1 MNQAKLKELQHPLS
15 SSKGVMQAV
24 VVAALGYFVD
34 IYDLV
39 LFSIVRVSSLRDLGI
54 PATQMEADGVYIL
67 NMQMV
72 GMLLG
77 GIAWGVMGDKVG
89 RRSVL
94 FGSIL
99 LYSLANLANAW
110 VSTVDQYAWIRLVA
124 GFGLAGELGAGITLV
139 SELMTPE
146 RRGHGTTVVATVGA
160 AGAILAGAV
169 ASNFTWQTA
178 YVVGGVLGLSLLLLR
193 FGALESGMFRQTL
206 RSEVSRGAFWKL
218 FTPRSRAFLF
228 LNSIL
233 IGVPIWFCVGILIT
247 FSPELAQELG
257 IQGVVNPAYAVMCTY
272 AGLTVGD
279 FLSGALSQWFQTRKK
294 IVRAFLYL
302 TVLTVGVYLSGR
314 VTSLTG
320 FYVLCGLLG
329 LATGYWAVFVT
340 MASEHFGTNLR
351 ATATTSV
358 PNFVRGSTVL
368 ITLGYR
374 YGQQW
379 TTKTYAALAVGM
391 VCLGLAFVAL
401 SRLRETWGRDLN
413 FQED

>member
-1 MNQAKLKELQHPLS
+1 MKEAGNLAANHPQDT
-15 SSKGVMQAV
+15 SKKVMQAV
-24 VVAALGYFVD
+24 LVAALGYFVD

-39 LFSIVRVSSLRDLGI
+39 LFSIVRVSSLRDLGV
-54 PATQMEADGVYIL
+54 AEAQMEGDGVFIL

-99 LYSLANLANAW
+99 LYSAANLANAW
-110 VSTVDQYAWIRLVA
+110 VQSVEQYAWIRLIA

-160 AGAILAGAV
+160 AGAILAGVV

-178 YVVGGVLGLSLLLLR
+178 YVVGGVLGFSLLLLR
-193 FGALESGMFRQTL
+193 FGALESGMFQQTL
-206 RSEVSRGAFWKL
+206 KAEVSRGAFWKL
-218 FTPRSRAFLF
+218 FTPRSRALLF

-247 FSPELAQELG
+247 FSPELAKELG
-257 IQGVVNPAYAVMCTY
+257 VEGMVNPAYAVMCTY

-279 FLSGALSQWFQTRKK
+279 FFSGALSQRFRTRKK
-294 IVRAFLYL
+294 IVRVFLWL
-302 TVLTVGVYLSGR
+302 TVLTTGVYLSGW
-314 VTSLTG
+314 VTSLNG
-320 FYVLCGLLG
+320 FYLLCVALG

-374 YGQQW
+374 YGQTW

-391 VCLGLAFVAL
+391 VCLGLAFAAL
-401 SRLRETWGRDLN
+401 SRLHETWGRDLD

>member
-1 MNQAKLKELQHPLS
+1 MNHATSKEASCVLPS
-15 SSKGVMQAV
+15 NKGVMQAV
-24 VVAALGYFVD
+24 LVAALGYFVD

-54 PATQMEADGVYIL
+54 ATAQMEADGVYIL

-110 VSTVDQYAWIRLVA
+110 VGTVDQYAWIRLVA

-146 RRGHGTTVVATVGA
+146 RRGHGTTIVATVGA
-160 AGAILAGAV
+160 AGAILAGIV

-206 RSEVSRGAFWKL
+206 QSEVRRGAFWKL
-218 FTPRSRAFLF
+218 FTPRSRALLF

-247 FSPELAQELG
+247 FSPELAWELG
-257 IQGVVNPAYAVMCTY
+257 VQGMVNPAYAVMCTY

-279 FLSGALSQWFQTRKK
+279 FLSGALSQWFKTRKK

-302 TVLTVGVYLSGR
+302 TVVTVGVYLSGR
-314 VTSLTG
+314 VQSLIG
-320 FYVLCGLLG
+320 FYALCGLLG

-391 VCLGLAFVAL
+391 ICLGLAFVAL
-401 SRLRETWGRDLN
+401 SRLHETWGRDLN
-413 FQED
+413 FQEE

>member
-1 MNQAKLKELQHPLS
+1 MNQAKLKELQHPLTS
-15 SSKGVMQAV
+15 NKGVMQAV

-54 PATQMEADGVYIL
+54 PDTQMEADGVYIL

>member
-1 MNQAKLKELQHPLS
+1 
-15 SSKGVMQAV
+15 MQAV
-24 VVAALGYFVD
+24 LVAALGYFVD

-39 LFSIVRVSSLRDLGI
+39 LFSIVRVSSLRDLGV
-54 PATQMEADGVYIL
+54 AEAQMEVDGVFIL

-99 LYSLANLANAW
+99 LYSAANLANAW
-110 VSTVDQYAWIRLVA
+110 VQSVEQYAWIRLIA

-160 AGAILAGAV
+160 AGAILAGVV

-178 YVVGGVLGLSLLLLR
+178 YVVGGVLGFSLLLLR
-193 FGALESGMFRQTL
+193 FGALESGMFQQTL
-206 RSEVSRGAFWKL
+206 KAEVSRGAFWKL
-218 FTPRSRAFLF
+218 FTPRSRALLF

-247 FSPELAQELG
+247 FSPELAKELG
-257 IQGVVNPAYAVMCTY
+257 VEGMVNPAYAVMCTY

-294 IVRAFLYL
+294 IVRGFLYL
-302 TVLTVGVYLSGR
+302 TVVTVGVY
-314 VTSLTG
+314 
-320 FYVLCGLLG
+320 
-329 LATGYWAVFVT
+329 
-340 MASEHFGTNLR
+340 
-351 ATATTSV
+351 
-358 PNFVRGSTVL
+358 
-368 ITLGYR
+368 
-374 YGQQW
+374 
-379 TTKTYAALAVGM
+379 
-391 VCLGLAFVAL
+391 
-401 SRLRETWGRDLN
+401 
-413 FQED
+413 

>member
-1 MNQAKLKELQHPLS
+1 MNQDKLKELQHPLTS
-15 SSKGVMQAV
+15 NKGVMQAV

-39 LFSIVRVSSLRDLGI
+39 LFSIVRVNSLRDLGI
-54 PATQMEADGVYIL
+54 PAMQMEADGVYIL

-233 IGVPIWFCVGILIT
+233 IGVPIWYCVGILIT

-302 TVLTVGVYLSGR
+302 TVITVGVYLSGR

>member
-1 MNQAKLKELQHPLS
+1 MNQSAKPEVYLPLS
-15 SSKGVMQAV
+15 SNKGIMQAV

-39 LFSIVRVSSLRDLGI
+39 LFSIVRVQSLRDLGI
-54 PATQMEADGVYIL
+54 ANTQMEADGVYIL

-99 LYSLANLANAW
+99 LYSIANLANAW
-110 VSTVDQYAWIRLVA
+110 VESVEQYAWIRLVA

-160 AGAILAGAV
+160 AGAILAGIV

-178 YVVGGVLGLSLLLLR
+178 YIVGGVLGLLLLLLR
-193 FGALESGMFRQTL
+193 FGVLESGMFQRTL
-206 RSEVSRGAFWKL
+206 QSEVSRGAFWKL
-218 FTPRSRAFLF
+218 FTPRSRALLF

-257 IQGVVNPAYAVMCTY
+257 VKGVVNPAYAVMCTY

-279 FLSGALSQWFQTRKK
+279 FLSGALSQWFRTRKK
-294 IVRAFLYL
+294 IVRVFLYF

-314 VTSLTG
+314 VSSLNG
-320 FYVLCGLLG
+320 FYVLCGFLG

-374 YGQQW
+374 YGQEW

-391 VCLGLAFVAL
+391 ICLGLAFLAL
-401 SRLRETWGRDLN
+401 SRLHETWGRDLN

>member
-1 MNQAKLKELQHPLS
+1 MNQAKLKELQHPLTS
-15 SSKGVMQAV
+15 NKGVMQAV

-302 TVLTVGVYLSGR
+302 TVITVGVYLSGR

-391 VCLGLAFVAL
+391 VCLGLAFMAL

>member
-1 MNQAKLKELQHPLS
+1 
-15 SSKGVMQAV
+15 
-24 VVAALGYFVD
+24 
-34 IYDLV
+34 
-39 LFSIVRVSSLRDLGI
+39 
-54 PATQMEADGVYIL
+54 
-67 NMQMV
+67 
-72 GMLLG
+72 MLLG

-99 LYSLANLANAW
+99 LYSAANLANAW
-110 VSTVDQYAWIRLVA
+110 VQSVEQYAWIRLVA

-160 AGAILAGAV
+160 AGAILAGVV

-178 YVVGGVLGLSLLLLR
+178 YVVGGVLGFSLLLLR
-193 FGALESGMFRQTL
+193 FGALESGMFQQALKTDVR
-206 RSEVSRGAFWKL
+206 RGAFWKL
-218 FTPRSRAFLF
+218 FTPRSRALLF

-247 FSPELAQELG
+247 FSPELASELG
-257 IQGVVNPAYAVMCTY
+257 VEGRVNPAYAVMCTY

-279 FLSGALSQWFQTRKK
+279 FLSGALSQRFRTRKK
-294 IVRAFLYL
+294 IVRVFLWL
-302 TVLTVGVYLSGR
+302 TVLTTGVYLSGW
-314 VTSLTG
+314 VTSLNG
-320 FYVLCGLLG
+320 FYLLCVALG

-374 YGQQW
+374 YGQTW

-401 SRLRETWGRDLN
+401 SHLHETWGRDLD

>member
-1 MNQAKLKELQHPLS
+1 MNQTKLKELQHPLS

-54 PATQMEADGVYIL
+54 PAMQMEADGVYIL

-302 TVLTVGVYLSGR
+302 TVITVGVYLSGR

>member
-1 MNQAKLKELQHPLS
+1 MNQASLKDAPHPMPS
-15 SSKGVMQAV
+15 NKGVNQAV
-24 VVAALGYFVD
+24 LVAALGYFVD

-54 PATQMEADGVYIL
+54 APSQMEADGVYIL

-77 GIAWGVMGDKVG
+77 GIAWGIMGDKVG

-99 LYSLANLANAW
+99 LYSMANLANAW
-110 VSTVDQYAWIRLVA
+110 VETVEQYAWIRLIA

-160 AGAILAGAV
+160 AGAILAGVV
-169 ASNFTWQTA
+169 ASNFAWQTA
-178 YVVGGVLGLSLLLLR
+178 YVVGGVLGFSLLLLR
-193 FGALESGMFRQTL
+193 FGALESGMFQQVL
-206 RSEVSRGAFWKL
+206 KADVSRGAFWKL
-218 FTPRSRAFLF
+218 FTPGTRALLF

-257 IQGVVNPAYAVMCTY
+257 IQGVVNPAYAVMATY
-272 AGLTVGD
+272 AGLTLGD

-294 IVRAFLYL
+294 IVRGFLYL
-302 TVLTVGVYLSGR
+302 TVVTVGVYLSGW
-314 VTSLTG
+314 VTSLNG
-320 FYVLCGLLG
+320 FYCLCAVLG

-379 TTKTYAALAVGM
+379 TTKTYAAMAVGM
-391 VCLGLAFVAL
+391 ICLGLAFVAL
-401 SRLRETWGRDLN
+401 SRLHETWGRDLD

>member
-1 MNQAKLKELQHPLS
+1 MTAFKDTRDPLH
-15 SSKGVMQAV
+15 SSKGIMQAV
-24 VVAALGYFVD
+24 LVAALGYFVD

-54 PATQMEADGVYIL
+54 ADTQMEANGVYIL

-99 LYSLANLANAW
+99 LYSVANLANAW
-110 VSTVDQYAWIRLVA
+110 VGSVEQYAWIRLVA

-146 RRGHGTTVVATVGA
+146 QRGHGTTVVATVGA
-160 AGAILAGAV
+160 AGAILAGMV

-206 RSEVSRGAFWKL
+206 QSEVSRGAFWKL
-218 FTPRSRAFLF
+218 FTPGKRALLF

-247 FSPELAQELG
+247 FSPELAGELG
-257 IQGVVNPAYAVMCTY
+257 VEGTVNPAYAVMCAY
-272 AGLTVGD
+272 IGLTVGD
-279 FLSGALSQWFQTRKK
+279 FLSGALSQWFQTRKR
-294 IVRAFLYL
+294 IVRAFLWL
-302 TVLTVGVYLSGR
+302 TVVTVGVYLSGR
-314 VTSLTG
+314 VSSLNG
-320 FYVLCGLLG
+320 FYGLCSLLG

-379 TTKTYAALAVGM
+379 TTKTYSALAVGM
-391 VCLGLAFVAL
+391 ICLGLAFVAL
-401 SRLRETWGRDLN
+401 SRLHETWGRDLD

>member
-54 PATQMEADGVYIL
+54 PAMQMEADGVYIL

-233 IGVPIWFCVGILIT
+233 IGVPIWYCVGILIT

-302 TVLTVGVYLSGR
+302 TVITVGVYLSGR

>member
-1 MNQAKLKELQHPLS
+1 MNQAKLKELQHPLTS
-15 SSKGVMQAV
+15 NKGVMQAV

-39 LFSIVRVSSLRDLGI
+39 LFSIVRVNSLRDLGI
-54 PATQMEADGVYIL
+54 PAMQMEADGVYIL

-233 IGVPIWFCVGILIT
+233 IGVPIWYCVGILIT

-302 TVLTVGVYLSGR
+302 TVITVGVYLSGR

>member
-1 MNQAKLKELQHPLS
+1 MNQASLKEPPHPMPS
-15 SSKGVMQAV
+15 NKGVMQAV
-24 VVAALGYFVD
+24 LVAALGYFVD

-54 PATQMEADGVYIL
+54 AASQMEADGVYIL

-77 GIAWGVMGDKVG
+77 GIAWGIMGDKVG

-99 LYSLANLANAW
+99 LYSMANLANAW
-110 VSTVDQYAWIRLVA
+110 VESVEQYAWIRLIA

-160 AGAILAGAV
+160 AGAILAGVV
-169 ASNFTWQTA
+169 ASNFAWQTA
-178 YVVGGVLGLSLLLLR
+178 YVVGGVLGFSLLLLR
-193 FGALESGMFRQTL
+193 FGALESGMFQQVL
-206 RSEVSRGAFWKL
+206 KADVSRGAFWKL
-218 FTPRSRAFLF
+218 FTPGTRALLF

-257 IQGVVNPAYAVMCTY
+257 IQGVVNPAYAVMATY

-294 IVRAFLYL
+294 IVRGFLYL
-302 TVLTVGVYLSGR
+302 TAVTVGVYLSGW
-314 VTSLTG
+314 VTTLNG
-320 FYVLCGLLG
+320 FYCLCAVLG

-379 TTKTYAALAVGM
+379 TTKTYAAMAVGM
-391 VCLGLAFVAL
+391 ICLGLAFVAL
-401 SRLRETWGRDLN
+401 SRLHETWGRDLD

>member
-1 MNQAKLKELQHPLS
+1 
-15 SSKGVMQAV
+15 
-24 VVAALGYFVD
+24 
-34 IYDLV
+34 
-39 LFSIVRVSSLRDLGI
+39 
-54 PATQMEADGVYIL
+54 MEGDGVFIL

-99 LYSLANLANAW
+99 LYSAANFANAW
-110 VSTVDQYAWIRLVA
+110 VQSVEQYAWIRLIA

-160 AGAILAGAV
+160 AGAILAGVV

-178 YVVGGVLGLSLLLLR
+178 YVVGGVLGFSLLLLR
-193 FGALESGMFRQTL
+193 FGALESGMFQQTL
-206 RSEVSRGAFWKL
+206 KAEVSRGAFWKL
-218 FTPRSRAFLF
+218 FTPRSRALLF

-247 FSPELAQELG
+247 FSPELAKELG
-257 IQGVVNPAYAVMCTY
+257 VEGMVNPAYAVMCTY

-279 FLSGALSQWFQTRKK
+279 FLSGALSQRFRTRKK
-294 IVRAFLYL
+294 IVRVFLWL
-302 TVLTVGVYLSGR
+302 TVLTTGVYLSGW
-314 VTSLTG
+314 VTSLNG
-320 FYVLCGLLG
+320 FYLLCVALG

-374 YGQQW
+374 YGQTW

-391 VCLGLAFVAL
+391 VCLGLAFAAL
-401 SRLRETWGRDLN
+401 SRLHETWGRDLD

>member
-1 MNQAKLKELQHPLS
+1 MNQAKLKELQHPLTS
-15 SSKGVMQAV
+15 NKGVMQAV